1 MQYFSVNYSLYM
13 KRYGTI
19 TSLAGIK
26 VLVILALLGAV
37 GSVAAQGKYEVVSNS
52 GLNVR
57 SKPSIGA
64 AIIGTLNPHDQIEV
78 YSILDSWAVIA
89 YKNSTAY
96 VYAKYIRKIE
106 EAVEKV
112 ADDAFAGESDVA
124 RAPAKVENRAAG
136 EAASGKSGERSRA
149 GFAGIGID
157 FVPSVFMGFANF
169 VSDGVSPKGTAGFG
183 VDFAFQFT
191 ARNTISYIPRNYY
204 MEASLGY
211 SQKGSGAFPLHY
223 MALKLSPVGYKYPMD
238 GFMLFGKLG
247 IYTGYTFS
255 TIETRSYVFDSKVDV
270 GLLVEIGAEYEKIG
284 VGLSYER
291 GLTNVCNSK
300 LKLNNQCF
308 YFNLSYRLFN
318 IN

>member
-13 KRYGTI
+13 KHYGII
-19 TSLAGIK
+19 TSWAVIK
-26 VLVILALLGAV
+26 VFVFLVLLGAV
-37 GSVAAQGKYEVVSNS
+37 SSAAAQGKYEVVANS

-64 AIIGTLNPHDQIEV
+64 AIIGTLNPRDQVEV
-78 YSILDSWAVIA
+78 YSILDAWAVIA
-89 YKNSTAY
+89 YKNNTAY

-106 EAVEKV
+106 EVVEQVADEAFVEKNV
-112 ADDAFAGESDVA
+112 AV
-124 RAPAKVENRAAG
+124 RAPAEVENRVTG
-136 EAASGKSGERSRA
+136 ESVSGKSGKRSSA
-149 GFAGIGID
+149 GFTDIGID
-157 FVPSVFMGFANF
+157 FVPSVFLGFANF
-169 VSDGVSPKGTAGFG
+169 ASDGVSPKGTAGFG

-191 ARNTISYIPRNYY
+191 ARNAISYIPENYY

-211 SQKGSGAFPLHY
+211 SRKGSGAFPLHY
-223 MALKLSPVGYKYPMD
+223 MAVKLSPVGYKYPMD

-247 IYTGYTFS
+247 VYTGYTFS
-255 TIETRSYVFDSKVDV
+255 TIATDSYSFDSKVDA

-284 VGLSYER
+284 VGISYER

-300 LKLNNQCF
+300 LKLKNQCF
-308 YFNLSYRLFN
+308 YLNLSYRLFN